1 MRGLR
6 ASSSAPS
13 QHETIALSSE
23 ADMTGT
29 VGLFDYIW
37 RNSRR
42 EQTRIL
48 CVVALSFPFYYFSL
62 DLPKYIISDALQGRA
77 FAAGQETARLL
88 HIALDLPDV
97 LGGPRVVFDGVWL
110 DRLSYLFTLSGIF
123 LLLVLINGLFKYIIN
138 MRKGALGERLL
149 QRLRLDLFSALLGF
163 KSEALQRIKP
173 SEAATII
180 KDEVEPIG
188 GFVGDAFIQPVFLG
202 GQALTALV
210 FILVQNLALGLD
222 RRRHGPGPG
231 RHHPDPAREQ
241 IRLGK
246 QRQIASRQLAGAV
259 GEIVETLGRIQPRRT
274 AV

>member
-149 QRLRLDLFSALLGF
+149 QRLRLDLFSALL
-163 KSEALQRIKP
+163 
-173 SEAATII
+173 
-180 KDEVEPIG
+180 
-188 GFVGDAFIQPVFLG
+188 
-202 GQALTALV
+202 
-210 FILVQNLALGLD
+210 
-222 RRRHGPGPG
+222 
-231 RHHPDPAREQ
+231 
-241 IRLGK
+241 
-246 QRQIASRQLAGAV
+246 ASN
-259 GEIVETLGRIQPRRT
+259 PRRFS
-274 AV
+274 ASSRPKPRRSSRMRSSRSAASSAMPSSSRSFSAARC